1 MNNKKHIIMK
11 KNKSIIFSI
20 AAFFLFFACKND
32 ANDPF
37 ADFNPYDTDLGKR
50 IQAYNNTKNP
60 NLANEKSGNPGLYID
75 FSSGINQAFKKAD
88 IKENVIGCYNLL
100 INDKPDVY
108 GLGSQKTMLIEN
120 LDATELGQLIDNP
133 LTYKDIFAP
142 IQNAVEQIVDKNN
155 DALLIT
161 DFEEWQNNTQVTAPA
176 FLAPSFSKWLA
187 KGNTIHFFI
196 ADYIEDKV
204 SKHIY
209 FTIFNCGNPNESSMI
224 SKLQT
229 KLSSLTRY
237 DLTNK
242 SYKLT
247 QQYPSGKAGGIFYDE
262 TGKTDKEKNILDLKE
277 NYINGLKN
285 GNPFEFYPFG
295 LDWNTIDATHSS
307 YKSQNQFNDFFR
319 KLYIDLQDENAY
331 VYGDFDVKVYDV
343 TNDFL
348 HFAKCNE
355 VKNHQPKL
363 EKGSNGEDKFK
374 DGEEDPVILSCYDT
388 KGKVKDEWI
397 YKSQENAPN
406 ILTEV
411 FVLNKELFKNTKASD
426 KKKVEFGVSFDTKY
440 NLKNITNPDGL
451 IRVDIVL
458 NSAEPNLSNPILEN
472 FKWVNSKSVPNVALY
487 ESIKTTLQEV
497 GVKPSNKV
505 IYSYYIKTLQ

>member
-1 MNNKKHIIMK
+1 MKTNKP
-11 KNKSIIFSI
+11 IIFSLLAVLLLI
-20 AAFFLFFACKND
+20 ACGHDTKG
-32 ANDPF
+32 PF
-37 ADFNPYDTDLGKR
+37 ADFNPYDANLAKR
-50 IQAYNNTKNP
+50 IEAYQDAKFP
-60 NLANEKSGNPGLYID
+60 NLANSKTGNPALYID
-75 FSSGINQAFKKAD
+75 FSSGINSALKNPV
-88 IKENVIGCYNLL
+88 IKDLINNCYNQLSGNGTVCL
-100 INDKPDVY
+100 YKLGGHQVSLFGCTDKSISDDFFNPGSY
-108 GLGSQKTMLIEN
+108 G
-120 LDATELGQLIDNP
+120 DN
-133 LTYKDIFAP
+133 FAP
-142 IQNAVEQIVDKNN
+142 IEAAVDSITRKNN

-161 DFEEWQNNTQVTAPA
+161 DFEEWKDNQEVFDRAYLKPYFVN
-176 FLAPSFSKWLA
+176 WLS

-196 ADYIEDKV
+196 ADYNEGKV

-224 SKLQT
+224 TKLQA

-247 QQYPSGKAGGIFYDE
+247 QLYPSEKSGGIFYDE
-262 TGKTDKEKNILDLKE
+262 TGKSDKAKNILDIKE
-277 NYINGLKN
+277 NYTNGLKN

-295 LDWNTIDATHSS
+295 LDWKTIDETHSS

-319 KLYIDLQDENAY
+319 KLFIDLQDENAY

-343 TNDFL
+343 TDDFVN
-348 HFAKCNE
+348 FAKCNE
-355 VKNHQPKL
+355 VKNHVPKL

-374 DGEEDPVILSCYDT
+374 DDEKDPVVLSCYDT

-411 FVLNKELFKNTKASD
+411 FVLNKELFKNTKDTD

-440 NLKNITNPDGL
+440 NLKNIANPDGL

-458 NSAEPNLSNPILEN
+458 NSAEPNLTNPILEN

-497 GVKPSNKV
+497 GVKPTNKV

>member
-1 MNNKKHIIMK
+1 MK

-50 IQAYNNTKNP
+50 IEAYQDAKFP
-60 NLANEKSGNPGLYID
+60 NLANSKTGKPALYID
-75 FSSGINQAFKKAD
+75 FSSGISDAFKQ
-88 IKENVIGCYNLL
+88 NNNGQL
-100 INDKPDVY
+100 ITECFGIILSKDLEVFK
-108 GLGSQKTMLIEN
+108 LGESTIAPLSVS
-120 LDATELGQLIDNP
+120 DPAELGQKISNI
-133 LTYKDIFAP
+133 TEYKDKYAP
-142 IQNAVEQIVDKNN
+142 IQDAVEKIIASNN

-161 DFEEWQNNTQVTAPA
+161 DFEEWKDGTEITSAP
-176 FLAPSFSKWLA
+176 FLKLPFKEWLS
-187 KGNTIHFFI
+187 KGNSIHFFI
-196 ADYIEDKV
+196 STYTEGKV
-204 SKHIY
+204 SKKLY

-224 SKLQT
+224 TKLQT
-229 KLSSLTRY
+229 KLSPSLVRY

-242 SYKLT
+242 SYQLNT
-247 QQYPSGKAGGIFYDE
+247 QYPTEKSGGIFYDE
-262 TGKTDKEKNILDLKE
+262 SGKTDKAKNILDLKE

-295 LDWNTIDATHSS
+295 LDWKTIDETHSS

-319 KLYIDLQDENAY
+319 KLFIDLQDENAY
-331 VYGDFDVKVYDV
+331 VYGDFDVKVYDI
-343 TNDFL
+343 TDDFEY
-348 HFAKCNE
+348 FAKCNE
-355 VKNHQPKL
+355 ASMHKPKI
-363 EKGSNGEDKFK
+363 EKGTNGEDKFS
-374 DGEEDPVILSCYDT
+374 DSETDPVALACYNT
-388 KGKVKDEWI
+388 KGKINDEWL
-397 YKSQENAPN
+397 YKAEEKQVKVLP
-406 ILTEV
+406 EV
-411 FVLNKELFKNTKASD
+411 FILNKELFKNTKD
-426 KKKVEFGVSFDTKY
+426 TEKKKVEFGVSFDSKY

-451 IRVDIVL
+451 MRVDIVL

-472 FKWVNSKSVPNVALY
+472 FKWINSKSIPNVALY